1 MKIKPI
7 TEKPKM
13 PQEPQCSDKVKY
25 PNTHKIKNFLGHPI
39 WAANE
44 NYIQDYRKYQK
55 DMERYKLD
63 LEIYEQTK
71 LIKLVK
77 NADIKLILRKYRI
90 TKIA

>member
-1 MKIKPI
+1 
-7 TEKPKM
+7 M

-25 PNTHKIKNFLGHPI
+25 PNTHKVPNIDGDLI

-44 NYIQDYRKYQK
+44 NYIRDYRQYQK

-71 LIKLVK
+71 FIHFIR

-90 TKIA
+90 TKIV